1 MKKIIIISLSFIN
14 LFSLTYAYEWG
25 KLDIST
31 EVNSLYL
38 QDFNIS
44 FERWWSDNLGLGSS
58 IFYNTLNNNI
68 NYNLFLQSPYLKIVS
83 GLFYPSLNLFT
94 NNLRLNGYQL
104 SFYLGNNE
112 IFYLSGKGSRT
123 FEDLPSSIHLEPN
136 IPLKILGWNTMFSNN
151 NYLTLSILSLNTSN
165 TENYMA
171 DIFLVRKTILP
182 LGFLLLAQ
190 ETNIYLKDSVLYF
203 SALFNGEINIGSL
216 GIRGFIGYLNNNTV
230 SLSSLEE
237 GDLGFKLSLAL
248 PLTSKIFP
256 EYSIGYFYNTKDNEH
271 KIDLGL
277 KAQWNVSNN
286 LNIEGLVRYLINLSG
301 KNYVFTKL
309 ALNFPALEGAMWNS
323 LYIKYELNENF
334 DNTSLGM
341 KISYQ
346 F

>member
-1 MKKIIIISLSFIN
+1 MRKIIIISLSFII

-25 KLDIST
+25 KMEIST
-31 EVNSLYL
+31 EVNSSYG

-58 IFYNTLNNNI
+58 ILYNTLNKEI
-68 NYNLFLQSPYLKIVS
+68 NYHLFIQSPHLKIVS

-104 SFYLGNNE
+104 SLYLGNNE
-112 IFYLSGKGSRT
+112 IFYLSGKGSKT
-123 FEDLPSSIHLEPN
+123 FEDLPSLTHLEPN
-136 IPLKILGWNTMFSNN
+136 IPLKILGWSTTFSNN
-151 NYLTLSILSLNTSN
+151 NYLTLFILSLNKNN

-171 DIFLVRKTILP
+171 DILFVRKIHLP

-190 ETNIYLKDSVLYF
+190 ETNLYLKDSNLNF
-203 SALFNGEINIGSL
+203 SVLFNGEINIGSL
-216 GIRGFIGYLNNNTV
+216 GIRGFIGYLNGNTL
-230 SLSSLEE
+230 SLSSLDE

-248 PLTSKIFP
+248 PLSSKIFP

-271 KIDLGL
+271 KIDLGI
-277 KAQWNVSNN
+277 KAQWNVTNN
-286 LNIEGLVRYLINLSG
+286 LNVEGLVRYLINLSG
-301 KNYVFTKL
+301 KNYIFTKL

-323 LYIKYELNENF
+323 LYIKHELKE
-334 DNTSLGM
+334 DSENTSLGM